1 MDFKSK
7 KNPVKREHI
16 FFKSPTAA
24 KQINFRLLV
33 AVISVNH

>member
-24 KQINFRLLV
+24 KQIKVVYRIFSS
-33 AVISVNH
+33 A